1 MKIRLLPIGLML
13 VSTLSAASVTVTP
26 TNESV
31 QVGLSRPYTAMVSG
45 LANAG
50 VVWSVN
56 GVIGG
61 GPITGTVSP
70 GGLFTAPM
78 MIPMP
83 ATVTLTAT
91 SVMDSTVLGSSLV
104 TVKPAGP
111 ALTSLAPAS
120 VTVGAYTILVNGT
133 GFQAGAV
140 STLNGLV
147 LTTVF
152 ISPTQLKVSGT
163 ATSAGSFSLFVG
175 NPGSMFSPPLI
186 LTVTAAQSSSLSVS
200 PSTSAVPQGNTLQ
213 FAATYNGGPASVA
226 WAVSGVAGGNA
237 TVGTISAAGLYTAP
251 ALIPSP
257 PTVSVSAAGPNSST
271 ATAFV
276 AVVSNQPAT
285 ISAVTPAPLPL
296 GIFTVNVS
304 GSGYVNGSIVQLG
317 GAALS
322 TQYVSPTQLSAT
334 GVVTQGGPVTL
345 TVANGPIVS
354 AGFVVQAGVA
364 NPLVSSAAA
373 RRFLEQAAFGP
384 TAADASHV
392 QQVGF
397 AGYLSEQ
404 FAMPVVSNYNG
415 LAGSVRMP
423 NRFLTNAVMNSDQL
437 RQRVAFA
444 LSQIFVTSLNK
455 IIWATDMAP
464 FQQMLMADAFTNY
477 KQLLTDV
484 TLSPAMGNFLDMAN
498 NGKANAAGTL
508 LPNENYAREVLQL
521 FSIGTDGLNLDGSL
535 TGVPN
540 YNQKTI
546 TEFARVFTGW
556 TYAPT
561 VPGGNVIWGAYIN
574 GALPMVPYAPQH
586 DTGPKTLLNG
596 QMLPGGQSAQKD
608 MADAIDNIFNHPNV
622 APFFCKQL
630 IQHLVKSNPSPGY
643 VQRVA
648 LVFNNPQNRGD
659 MPAVIAAIL
668 TDVEARASDVAGFE
682 QLADGHLQEPVLF
695 LAGYLRGLNA
705 QVNDQNYFNSD
716 LAALGQDIY
725 NAPSVFNYFSPNY
738 QIPGTGLTGGEFQ
751 LHTPFTAI
759 YRSNQVAG
767 LFAAYQNPIQ
777 TYGPGTTM
785 DLTPYAN
792 LANSP
797 SSLVDALDL
806 ALMHGQMPASM
817 KQILVTAVTNEAGG
831 SVRRVQTAI
840 YLILSSGYYN
850 VWH

>member
-1 MKIRLLPIGLML
+1 MKIRLMPICLML

-31 QVGLSRPYTAMVSG
+31 QVGLSRQYTAMVSG

-56 GVIGG
+56 GVAGG
-61 GPITGTVSP
+61 NPITGTVSS
-70 GGLFTAPM
+70 GGLFSAPM

-91 SVMDSTVLGSSLV
+91 SVMDSTVVDSSLV
-104 TVKPAGP
+104 TIKPAGP
-111 ALTSLAPAS
+111 MLTSLAPAS
-120 VTVGAYTILVNGT
+120 VTVGAFTILVNGT
-133 GFQAGAV
+133 GFQAGAL

-175 NPGSMFSPPLI
+175 NPGSMFSQPLT
-186 LTVTAAQSSSLSVS
+186 LTVTAAQNNSLSVS

-213 FAATYNGGPASVA
+213 FAATYNGGLTSVA

-237 TVGTISAAGLYTAP
+237 TVGTISPAGLYTAP

-257 PTVSVSAAGPNSST
+257 STVSVSAAGPNSTT

-285 ISAVTPAPLPL
+285 ISAVGPSPLPL
-296 GIFTVNVS
+296 GIFTLNVT

-322 TQYVSPTQLSAT
+322 TQYVSPTQLAAT

-354 AGFVVQAGVA
+354 AGFVLQAGVA

-404 FAMPVVSNYNG
+404 FSMPVVSNYNG
-415 LAGSVRMP
+415 LSGSVRMP
-423 NRFLTNAVMNSDQL
+423 NRFLTNAVMNPDQL

-455 IIWATDMAP
+455 IIWATDMVP

-477 KQLLTDV
+477 KQILTDV

-498 NGKANAAGTL
+498 NGKANAAGTV

-521 FSIGTDGLNLDGSL
+521 FSIGTDGLNLDGLL
-535 TGVPN
+535 TGLPN

-561 VPGGNVIWGAYIN
+561 APGGNVIWGAYIN

-596 QMLPGGQSAQKD
+596 QMLSGGQSAQKD
-608 MADAIDNIFNHPNV
+608 LADAIDNIFTHPNV

-630 IQHLVKSNPSPGY
+630 IQHLVRSNPSPGY

-648 LVFNNPQNRGD
+648 MVFNNPQNRGD
-659 MPAVIAAIL
+659 MQAVILAIL

-682 QLADGHLQEPVLF
+682 QLADGHLQEPALF
-695 LAGYLRGLNA
+695 LAGYLRGLNG

-767 LFAAYQNPIQ
+767 LFASYQNPIQ
-777 TYGPGTTM
+777 TYGPGTTI

-797 SSLVDALDL
+797 SLLVDALDL
-806 ALMHGQMPASM
+806 ALMHGQMPAAM
-817 KQILVTAVTNEAGG
+817 KQILATGVTNETGG
-831 SVRRVQTAI
+831 SLRRVQTGI
-840 YLILSSGYYN
+840 YLILTSGYYN